1 MQLEMK
7 RHISLLAIIA
17 AIIVAASSCSSGRQL
32 SYFDDIE
39 AYNEGTMGVLGD
51 YQVRIKPDDELLIT
65 VNSLDPKAS
74 ADYNLPMTNPALA
87 EKAPTTSSSQQQ
99 QTYVVNALGDINFPV
114 LGKIHVKGMT
124 TLELTEY
131 LTSRIA
137 ERVVDP
143 VVRVALANFNVSV
156 MGEVEKPGPVKV
168 STERLSVFDALVAAG
183 DLTDYGRR
191 ENVLVIR
198 EIDGKQVY
206 QRLNLKDSKVVESPF
221 FYLQQNDVVYVEPN
235 SIRQANSKYN
245 SNNAFKLTVISSVIS
260 AVSVITSLVIA
271 LTR

>member
-198 EIDGKQVY
+198 EIDGKKVY

-235 SIRQANSKYN
+235 DTKKRQANANGNTVLTPTFWMSVV
-245 SNNAFKLTVISSVIS
+245 SLLTTISVLIFK
-260 AVSVITSLVIA
+260 
-271 LTR
+271 

>member
-1 MQLEMK
+1 
-7 RHISLLAIIA
+7 
-17 AIIVAASSCSSGRQL
+17 
-32 SYFDDIE
+32 
-39 AYNEGTMGVLGD
+39 
-51 YQVRIKPDDELLIT
+51 
-65 VNSLDPKAS
+65 
-74 ADYNLPMTNPALA
+74 
-87 EKAPTTSSSQQQ
+87 
-99 QTYVVNALGDINFPV
+99 
-114 LGKIHVKGMT
+114 
-124 TLELTEY
+124 
-131 LTSRIA
+131 
-137 ERVVDP
+137 
-143 VVRVALANFNVSV
+143 

-198 EIDGKQVY
+198 EIDGKKVY

>member
-1 MQLEMK
+1 MF
-7 RHISLLAIIA
+7 RHISIIALLALIFLSA
-17 AIIVAASSCSSGRQL
+17 GCSANRQL

-39 AYNEGTMGVLGD
+39 AYQSGTMGEIEAD
-51 YQVRIKPDDELLIT
+51 YQVKIKPDDELLIT

-74 ADYNLPMTNPALA
+74 ADYNLPLVNPAVTEESKLN
-87 EKAPTTSSSQQQ
+87 TTPSQQ
-99 QTYVVNALGDINFPV
+99 TFIVNALGDINFPV

-124 TLELTEY
+124 TMQLTEY
-131 LTSRIA
+131 LTQRIS
-137 ERVVDP
+137 EKVVDP
-143 VVRVALANFNVSV
+143 VVRVTLVNFNVSV
-156 MGEVEKPGPVKV
+156 MGEVENPGQIKV
-168 STERLSVFDALVAAG
+168 NTERISVLDALVAAG

-198 EIDGKQVY
+198 EIDGKKVY
-206 QRLNLKDSKVVESPF
+206 QRLNLKDSKIVESPF

-245 SNNAFKLTVISSVIS
+245 SNNAFKLTVISSIIS
-260 AVSVITSLVIA
+260 GVSVITSLIIA